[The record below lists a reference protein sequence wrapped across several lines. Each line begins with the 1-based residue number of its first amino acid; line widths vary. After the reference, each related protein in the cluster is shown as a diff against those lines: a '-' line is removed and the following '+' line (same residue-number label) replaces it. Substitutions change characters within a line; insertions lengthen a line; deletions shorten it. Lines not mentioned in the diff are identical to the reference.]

1 MKRRSLSF
9 VIPMYNEADN
19 IENTIGRVSALAKEL
34 SDDYEIIV
42 SDDASTDTSVRIVEG
57 MASTDAHVRLVRLK
71 KNTKFGGALAEGLKN
86 VAKEVAIYTD
96 SDLPVKEEDVRRG
109 LSLLDRADVI
119 TGCSMV
125 IKDMSLK
132 RIIMSKGYNLLVQ
145 LLFGLSIKDI
155 NSGFKIYKAEV
166 LKGLKLISKSPF
178 VDVEIFAEAK
188 KRGFKIEQFGLI
200 FELRT
205 HGVST
210 ISRMTVVIRTFY
222 DMLRYRIASLI

>member
-1 MKRRSLSF
+1 MKRYSLSF

-57 MASTDAHVRLVRLK
+57 MASADAHVRLVRLK

-132 RIIMSKGYNLLVQ
+132 RMIMSKGYNFLVQ

-210 ISRMTVVIRTFY
+210 ISRMSVVLRTFY
-222 DMLRYRIASLI
+222 DMLRYKIASLG